1 MIKTLKEFF
10 KNKIYIIFVA
20 LNFSFMKKIFKNGKF
35 YKILT
40 GNTKT
45 VQVSGSAVNI
55 VFDKNLSSQVYSKL
69 DNSKEFSVEKDGK
82 KYIVRQLQTM

>member
-1 MIKTLKEFF
+1 MLW
-10 KNKIYIIFVA
+10 NKICSIFVYIK
-20 LNFSFMKKIFKNGKF
+20 LSLMKKTFKNGKI

-45 VQVSGSAVNI
+45 VQVSSSAVNI
-55 VFDKNLSSQVYSKL
+55 VFDRNLSAQVYSKL

-82 KYIVRQLQTM
+82 RYIVRQLQTM

>member
-1 MIKTLKEFF
+1 
-10 KNKIYIIFVA
+10 
-20 LNFSFMKKIFKNGKF
+20 MKKILKSGKI

-55 VFDKNLSSQVYSKL
+55 VFDKHLSSQVYSKL
-69 DNSKEFSVEKDGK
+69 DTAKEFSVEKDGK
-82 KYIVRQLQTM
+82 KYTVRQLQTM